1 MQDIGHI
8 AQKQQSQR
16 SRPGVTFRSVII
28 GSVLIFLNC
37 YWILDVEGILHWAHP
52 TAVSL
57 MWNVVFSLLI
67 LLVINVFIRK
77 VAPHKALTQP
87 EFVTIYIMVAIASAL
102 AGHDSLQL
110 GIPGLTFPWWFADES
125 NKWAELFHKEIPTW
139 LTVND
144 PKAMEAFHEGDASL
158 YTPENFRAFLVPT
171 LWWCGFILA
180 LGLVLVCICVLVRKQ
195 WTEHEKL
202 GYPIIQIPLAIT
214 ENGGACAIWR
224 NKVMWGGFISA
235 ALFDL
240 YNGLHFFWPQVPIIR
255 VRHNDQEHWIRMR
268 QWGLPWSA
276 AGDIWMPLYPF
287 IIALGFFLPLDLSF
301 SIWFFFVFRKLSQ
314 VAGAAVAIPA
324 MPLLPYREQQCA
336 GSWIALFAYSIY
348 MGRGYFKDLI
358 RRAITGRL
366 ETDAT
371 GELMSHRVAFAGMGV
386 GLAFMIAFCLKAGMS
401 LPYLLVFLALY
412 LMLATAITR
421 MRAELGPPAHEMV
434 GKMNPASWITQFTGE
449 AGVGT
454 PNLVMAPL
462 FYWFAGRGY
471 RTQPMPHQLEAF
483 KMGEVAGMD
492 PKQLGWVMA
501 LAFLLGGI
509 ASYWAALHLT
519 FDYGDNA
526 MTRHNWGQWRELA
539 ARVGNPQPPNYP
551 GIAFMGVG
559 VIFTAFLTLMR
570 MRYTWW
576 PFHPAGYALG
586 MNFGVDYFW
595 LCMLISW
602 LMKLVILRWGGYKV
616 YARVIPFMI
625 GVVLGEYC
633 IGAFWSAL
641 SVILQRQ
648 TYDFCPG

>member
-1 MQDIGHI
+1 MQDLSHI
-8 AQKQQSQR
+8 SAEQR
-16 SRPGVTFRSVII
+16 PQRPRPGLTFRAVAI

-37 YWILDVEGILHWAHP
+37 YWIMDVEGILHWAHP
-52 TAVSL
+52 TAISL

-67 LLVINVFIRK
+67 LLVINSLIRR

-125 NKWAELFHKEIPTW
+125 NRWEELFHKDIPEW
-139 LTVND
+139 LTVKD
-144 PKAMEAFHEGDASL
+144 PKIIEAFHEGGSTL
-158 YTPENFRAFLVPT
+158 YTPEHMRAFLPPI

-180 LGLVLVCICVLVRKQ
+180 LGLVLVCICVLVRRQ

-202 GYPIIQIPLAIT
+202 GYPIVQIPLAIT
-214 ENGGACAIWR
+214 EKGGAAPIWR
-224 NKVMWGGFISA
+224 NKVMWVGFGSA
-235 ALFDL
+235 ALLDL
-240 YNGLHFFWPQVPIIR
+240 YNGLHFFWPVFPIIK

-314 VAGAAVAIPA
+314 VLGAAVAIPRL
-324 MPLLPYREQQCA
+324 PLLPYREQQCF
-336 GSWIALFAYSIY
+336 GGWMTLFAYGIY
-348 MGRGYFKDLI
+348 MGRAHFKDLL
-358 RRAITGRL
+358 RRAVAGRL

-371 GELMSHRVAFAGMGV
+371 GELMSHRVAFAGIGV
-386 GLAFMIAFCLKAGMS
+386 GIAFMIAFCLKAGMT
-401 LPYLLVFLALY
+401 LPYLLVFFALY

-449 AGVGT
+449 AAVGT
-454 PNLVMAPL
+454 KNLVMAPL

-492 PKQLGWVMA
+492 PKQLGWAMA

-509 ASYWAALHLT
+509 ASYWAGVHLT
-519 FDYGDNA
+519 FGYGDNR
-526 MTRHNWGQWRELA
+526 MTMHNWGQWRELA
-539 ARVGNPQPPNYP
+539 SRVGNPQPPNYP

-559 VIFTAFLTLMR
+559 AVFTAFLTLMR

-602 LMKLVILRWGGYKV
+602 LMKLVILRWGGYKT
-616 YARVIPFMI
+616 YARIIPFMM

-633 IGAFWSAL
+633 VGAFWSAL
-641 SVILQRQ
+641 SVILQQR